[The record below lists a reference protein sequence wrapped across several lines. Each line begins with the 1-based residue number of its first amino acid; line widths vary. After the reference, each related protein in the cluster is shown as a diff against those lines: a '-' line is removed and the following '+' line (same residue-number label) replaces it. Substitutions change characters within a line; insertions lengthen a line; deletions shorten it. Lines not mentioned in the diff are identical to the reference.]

1 MNLKIYNNKFVR
13 ILYNVDIL
21 RNIDNNHKAE
31 LLIFVKK
38 VEKIINKKILISD
51 KKMIEFI

>member
-13 ILYNVDIL
+13 ILYNADIL
-21 RNIDNNHKAE
+21 RNIDNNYKAE